1 MTEKHA
7 VLCLV
12 FNRGSILS
20 VTRGGQPGNLGFPGG
35 MVEEGEE
42 LFTAALRELKEE
54 TGIVGVHGSCK
65 EESSFQQGDK
75 TIHVVY
81 VHDWSGDLAEGPE
94 GTPAWSLRH
103 EFSSELCKY
112 RESNKKILSGRR
124 FRGHVT
130 LRIEGRAIID
140 ALKKQKR
147 DAGSFPEK
155 APSVRDSIPVTVKAI
170 PPHKRRRCDNDE

>member
-12 FNRGSILS
+12 FNKGSILS

-35 MVEEGEE
+35 MVEEGEDI
-42 LFTAALRELKEE
+42 FTAALRELKEE
-54 TGIVGVHGSCK
+54 TGIVGESFVK
-65 EESSFQQGDK
+65 ESTFQQGDK

-81 VHDWSGDLAEGPE
+81 IHDWSGDLVEGPE

-112 RESNKKILSGRR
+112 RESNKKILGKRR
-124 FRGHVT
+124 FKGHVN
-130 LRIEGRAIID
+130 LRKKKRAVID
-140 ALKKQKR
+140 ALKKQKS
-147 DAGSFPEK
+147 DAVSFPEK
-155 APSVRDSIPVTVKAI
+155 SYPVKDSTSAAVKAI
-170 PPHKRRRCDNDE
+170 PHKRRRCDNDDG